1 MTARTLLRTTTA
13 LGLGLL
19 LATAPRPA
27 AAQLNVSGVCIP
39 PSCGSMDF
47 FLANATAPN
56 GPLNLTG
63 LQLTFLNGWTF
74 TDGIVTGA
82 DDFSPFGP
90 FSADVSGGTSAF
102 LDFGSWIDWFALDN
116 NGSTGS
122 VRTGV
127 AGGTGALAFD
137 WSATDVSGAVY
148 TGRFGELPPP
158 PPPSVVPEPATVLLL
173 GTGLLGV
180 ALVHRLR
187 RRRRSGEL
195 SAC

>member
-19 LATAPRPA
+19 LGATPRTA
-27 AAQLNVSGVCIP
+27 AAQLNVSGVCLP

-47 FLANATAPN
+47 FLANVTSPN

-74 TDGIVTGA
+74 TDGIVTGT

-90 FSADVSGGTSAF
+90 FSAGLSAGSTSAF

-116 NGSTGS
+116 NGSQGS

-127 AGGTGALAFD
+127 AEGSGALAFD

-148 TGRFGELPPP
+148 TGRFGGESPP
-158 PPPSVVPEPATVLLL
+158 PPPSVVPEPFGVVLL
-173 GTGLLGV
+173 GTGLAGMG
-180 ALVHRLR
+180 LVHRVR
-187 RRRRSGEL
+187 RRRRL
-195 SAC
+195 DLRT